1 MLKELHIYSTS
12 EDVRVTR
19 GKDDEADEEQL
30 QLEEEIFTSLYAAS
44 PTSQKATAD
53 ILKSVNRHQDLQLPI
68 TEEEIRSALE
78 GAPKNTAPGPDGLT
92 YQVYKNHW
100 RLVKEYLIELMNYIL
115 DTGSVIDGF
124 SDGVVTLIP
133 KTTNPTIVSEYRPI
147 TLLNINYKL
156 FMKVLGNRL
165 KPAFRNIFEIGQTC
179 GVPEKSIIHNLAT
192 IRDTV
197 LHFEEHHDDKG
208 ALLSVDFNKAFDRV
222 NHLYLQRVMECLCIL
237 NKIISVIKNIYRTA
251 HSRIQVNGFFTQ
263 RIPIQASVRQGCP
276 LSMFLF
282 ALRVEPLICMAHQ
295 NLNSEQRTTCPLFT
309 SRVYADDILFLL
321 RDADDCVILP
331 HILETYSAASYAQ
344 LNTRKSFLIPLGSWP
359 DGLTFNEITTVRQAK
374 MLGMAVCN
382 SFEEMVEISW
392 TKTTALTRV
401 TLFQQIHR
409 NLNLFERE
417 STIGLTKDK
426 GGLQLIAVKEK
437 CQALITRNII
447 RGQRG
452 ESDPMDNEFWKR
464 LIPLLCSRKSP
475 LPQAIQ
481 SLWKIIESY
490 PSDLITADT
499 KQQTKLIYKYIM
511 KNSIHSPRI
520 VEQFPNQRWHKIWHN
535 IHLANIPTA
544 WQTTVYCYINQIIP
558 TEQRKHRHHL
568 TDSPACKTCGFIDT
582 LKHRI
587 TNCGIA
593 KTTWKGAKNLLQQ
606 IWPTSKQ
613 NDRHQTLLL
622 MDPPTDNAVFVKAW
636 LAAGFLH
643 YQLSASSHTMEEF
656 VKILTT
662 ERKNF
667 EQKCS
672 GRYSQNCQEL
682 QLLHL

>member
-1 MLKELHIYSTS
+1 MHGVMVRARVPTIHEEERCALYHLVKEKRKSRIKYI
-12 EDVRVTR
+12 
-19 GKDDEADEEQL
+19 EQL
-30 QLEEEIFTSLYAAS
+30 RTAEGKIANTSKECIKE
-44 PTSQKATAD
+44 KATAD
-53 ILKSVNRHQDLQLPI
+53 ILKSVNRHLSLQQQQDLQSPI
-68 TEEEIRSALE
+68 TEEEIRLALE

-100 RLVKEYLIELMNYIL
+100 RLIKEYLIELMNYIL

-133 KTTNPTIVSEYRPI
+133 KTTHPTTVSEYRPI
-147 TLLNINYKL
+147 TLLNTDYKL
-156 FMKVLGNRL
+156 FMKVLANRL

-197 LHFEEHHDDKG
+197 LYFEEHHDDKG

-222 NHLYLQRVMECLCIL
+222 NHLYLQRVMECFCIPD
-237 NKIISVIKNIYRTA
+237 KIISVIKNIYKTA

-263 RIPIQASVRQGCP
+263 RISIQASVRQGCP

-282 ALRVEPLICMAHQ
+282 ALSVEPLIRMVHQ

-309 SRVYADDILFLL
+309 SRVYADDVLFLL
-321 RDADDCVILP
+321 RDADDCVTLP
-331 HILETYSAASYAQ
+331 HILETYSAASCAQ
-344 LNTRKSFLIPLGSWP
+344 LNTQKSFLIPLGSWP

-374 MLGMAVCN
+374 MLGMTVFKYATVLEQAV
-382 SFEEMVEISW
+382 SFYIWKGYLYKLKKAQLV
-392 TKTTALTRV
+392 LP
-401 TLFQQIHR
+401 
-409 NLNLFERE
+409 
-417 STIGLTKDK
+417 KDK

-447 RGQRG
+447 RGHRG

-464 LIPLLCSRKSP
+464 HIPLLCSRKSP

-481 SLWKIIESY
+481 SLWKVIESY
-490 PSDLITADT
+490 PPDLITADT

-511 KNSIHSPRI
+511 KDSIHSPRI

-535 IHLANIPTA
+535 IHRANIPTA

-558 TEQRKHRHHL
+558 TEERKHRHHL
-568 TDSPACKTCGFIDT
+568 TDSPACKICGFIDT

-587 TNCGIA
+587 TNCGTA
-593 KTTWKGAKNLLQQ
+593 KTTWNGAK
-606 IWPTSKQ
+606 TYCSKYG
-613 NDRHQTLLL
+613 L
-622 MDPPTDNAVFVKAW
+622 
-636 LAAGFLH
+636 
-643 YQLSASSHTMEEF
+643 
-656 VKILTT
+656 
-662 ERKNF
+662 RKN
-667 EQKCS
+667 
-672 GRYSQNCQEL
+672 
-682 QLLHL
+682 